1 MTTYRK
7 EYKDPHAAL
16 KAALAALLLMALVS
30 KRKLLLAY
38 IADFGTAGLLDYADT
53 VLDSGWD
60 AHFEQ
65 AATILSAAA
74 VDSTIAVLDA
84 SAATVTDEF
93 VANLEKHNELLAK
106 FEAAR
111 LLGLTYNATH
121 DVATPSII
129 GWSIGQTLSDQ
140 LTAVVEKAESTEE
153 IETAIEDLSVF
164 SKDRATDMAH
174 NAISLVEGQVA
185 RAAASAT
192 GANQK
197 RSETVHDDRV
207 CVACEKNE
215 ADGWIG
221 VNDEFTGSETMDVPH
236 HPRCR
241 CTVHYQWIAVPVP
254 ELEEAA

>member
-7 EYKDPHAAL
+7 EYKDPHERL
-16 KAALAALLLMALVS
+16 KAALALLLFLALTE
-30 KRKLLLAY
+30 KRKLILFY
-38 IADFGTAGLLDYADT
+38 IADHGTAGLLDYADT

-84 SAATVTDEF
+84 SKATVTDEF

-111 LLGLTYNATH
+111 LLGLTYDPAH
-121 DVATPSII
+121 DVAIPSVT

-140 LTAVVEKAESTEE
+140 LAAVVEKSESTEE
-153 IETAIEDLSVF
+153 IETAIEDLSAF

-174 NAISLVEGQVA
+174 NALALVEGQVA

-241 CTVHYQWIAVPVP
+241 CTVYYQWLEVPLP